1 MLPLLSGVK
10 GRMQPSRL
18 GLLLTLLF
26 RCGLP
31 LYVGQVA
38 KEPAGS
44 RGSFLR
50 LSHGS
55 EWSCLDLE
63 GILTLFLW
71 MLLISIALFLTS
83 FKNIVGRELR
93 MVPYELKQHNYHL
106 LKNHVK
112 EADL

>member
-1 MLPLLSGVK
+1 
-10 GRMQPSRL
+10 MQPSRL

-26 RCGLP
+26 RCRLP

-44 RGSFLR
+44 RGTFVR
-50 LSHGS
+50 LSNGR
-55 EWSCLDLE
+55 EWSRLDLD

-71 MLLISIALFLTS
+71 MLLISIASFLTS

-93 MVPYELKQHNYHL
+93 MVPYELKQRDYHL
-106 LKNHVK
+106 WKNHVK

>member
-26 RCGLP
+26 RCRLL

-44 RGSFLR
+44 KGTFLR
-50 LSHGS
+50 LCNGS

-63 GILTLFLW
+63 GILALFLW

-83 FKNIVGRELR
+83 FKNIVHRE
-93 MVPYELKQHNYHL
+93 N
-106 LKNHVK
+106 
-112 EADL
+112 

>member
-1 MLPLLSGVK
+1 
-10 GRMQPSRL
+10 MQPSRL

-26 RCGLP
+26 RCRLL

-44 RGSFLR
+44 RGTFLM
-50 LSHGS
+50 LSNGS
-55 EWSCLDLE
+55 EWSSLDLE

-71 MLLISIALFLTS
+71 MLLMSIALFLTS

-93 MVPYELKQHNYHL
+93 MVPCELKQHNYHL
-106 LKNHVK
+106 WKSHVK